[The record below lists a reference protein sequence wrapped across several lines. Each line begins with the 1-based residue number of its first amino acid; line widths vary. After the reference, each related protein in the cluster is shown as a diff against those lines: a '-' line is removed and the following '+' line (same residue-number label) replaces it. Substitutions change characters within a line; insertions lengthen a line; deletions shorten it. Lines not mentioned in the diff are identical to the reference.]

1 MDAGATLIGVNNRNL
16 KTLDVDL
23 GRFAELA
30 ELAGN
35 STVRVAES
43 GILSVDDAVRMRAAG
58 ADAILVGELL
68 VRSGDPLT
76 AVAEL
81 RALA

>member
-1 MDAGATLIGVNNRNL
+1 M
-16 KTLDVDL
+16 
-23 GRFAELA
+23 
-30 ELAGN
+30 
-35 STVRVAES
+35 AES

-68 VRSGDPLT
+68 VRSGDPRA
-76 AVAEL
+76 AVAAL